1 MSGGSDLSF
10 NIIAL
15 DKAGAT
21 FIKLAEQVDKLSEK
35 LERLDGKDVTAN
47 VNVRTDDSKK
57 ALDSFTTRY
66 QLMAAGITA
75 ASPAIGAAIIG
86 GVGAGFIGVAAIAQ
100 SSNAEV
106 QQAYNGL
113 WQDVVATTKNS
124 TQQLV
129 PAFVGA
135 ANQMDA
141 AVQQM
146 GPQLAQA
153 FSFAGPGIAALTRG
167 VTDAATN
174 AMPGLT
180 EAMQNSLP
188 VMEGVANLMGQ
199 LGSAGGQAL
208 GDLSQHSQ
216 QLGVDLASFGSIVSS
231 ALGAVVTIVGSIA
244 DAWAANAGSIN
255 GAIAGIANTL
265 SGLAQGVLPIFS
277 AALGA
282 AAAVVKGLADVLA
295 PLSPVLGFVGG
306 AALATW
312 AAFKLSSLAA
322 EGVKALATGIVNLGG
337 NMEVA
342 AAKSGTMIAGMRGV
356 TVASSASAVAVTAAG
371 RASAT
376 AAVSMGAALSAMAG
390 PLGIALAVGA
400 TLWGLFASSEDDA
413 AESSISAAA
422 GIDAVTSALQASHG
436 VVNQSVQDTIK
447 GLEGYD
453 KAAAGAAFFGIT
465 QVELNKAVIEGG
477 PALEQIRDR
486 IAAYGKGIDD
496 STVAGK
502 AQKFAIDQ
510 AIGAI
515 DALAGKYDKGSAAA
529 AANAEVNQRVA
540 QSTVAN
546 DRYWGAAAGTAQM
559 LGLALSSVTGGYTN
573 IVATGAAASNSVQD
587 VSAAFLKSALGI
599 AQAQQAITD
608 HFKSADRA
616 VATASQGLADANHS
630 AAAASRSAA
639 DATHSLTNA
648 RRSLADATAGV
659 TNAQNAFTRAQ
670 EQEKAAQDTLHNARE
685 QAIRDLKELHLQ
697 LADQEV
703 SEQQARVRLF
713 DSTEEAA
720 KLGVSA
726 ADAQSVAMQQVTA
739 ENEPQVKAALDL
751 VSAQN
756 ALNNVLSSGEK
767 LRSDVVEADRA
778 GVDGAKGV
786 VSAQKAVVSAHEQVI
801 SAQNGLVKA
810 QQQVADAAYG
820 VQRAQQ
826 AVTDAE
832 YQRARASDRVS
843 QAQAALTDAQAAAS
857 RSLDLGTKAGQDN
870 LNMLLTLWAAIGA
883 TGMPI
888 QSQFKT
894 MIDNTATALGLSTAA
909 AQQYLTGLG
918 LIPKDFKYSVTAVA
932 GADLQEITKTTINGV
947 PIFQSSLGSG
957 GIASA
962 GRLASGGPVVG
973 VGGPRDDANLIWA
986 SHNEFMQPADA
997 VDHYGVGFMEA
1008 VRTKRFKVAGGDGAS
1023 IPGFASGGLIEAIA
1037 AYTNLSTAYVTD
1049 VNTLGVMG
1057 MPHPPQ
1063 LPKYVA
1069 PTVPTGGLA
1078 GFKAGAGVAQ
1088 WTSLVLEALAML
1100 GQPASLLPNVLR
1112 RMNQE
1117 SGGNPNAINLW
1128 DSNAKKGTPSIGLM
1142 QTIQPTF
1149 NRWAGPFLDRGIRD
1163 PMANI
1168 YAGLNYAVH
1177 RYPSLQYGMD
1187 KPGGYKNGGWLPPG
1201 KLAYNETSKP
1211 EGFLDAEDS
1220 VSLKRMLAGGGG
1232 TPVHVH
1238 FHGPVGSQQQMENW
1252 LAKSLDSLD
1261 RKGRVSRR

>member
-1 MSGGSDLSF
+1 MSSDLSF
-10 NIIAL
+10 NIVAL

-35 LERLDGKDVTAN
+35 LERLDGKNVTAD

-66 QLMAAGITA
+66 QLMAAGIAA
-75 ASPAIGAAIIG
+75 ASPAIGAAIVA
-86 GVGAGFIGVAAIAQ
+86 GVGAGFIGLAAIAQ
-100 SSNAEV
+100 SSNQDV
-106 QQAYNGL
+106 QQAYKGL
-113 WQDVVATTKNS
+113 WQDVVTTTKNS
-124 TQQLV
+124 TDQLV

-141 AVQQM
+141 AVQQL
-146 GPQLAQA
+146 GPQLEQA
-153 FSFAGPGIAALTRG
+153 FSSSGPAIAALTRG

-188 VMEGVANLMGQ
+188 VMEGVSLFMGQ
-199 LGSAGGQAL
+199 LGTAGGQAL
-208 GDLSQHSQ
+208 ADLSQHSQ
-216 QLGVDLASFGSIVSS
+216 QLGVDLQSFGQIVSS
-231 ALGAVVTIVGSIA
+231 VLGGVIDIIGNIA
-244 DAWAANAGSIN
+244 DAWAENAGSIN
-255 GAIAGIANTL
+255 GAVSGIATTV
-265 SGLAQGVLPIFS
+265 SGLAQGVLPAFS

-282 AAAVVKGLADVLA
+282 AAAVIKGMTDVLGPLA
-295 PLSPVLGFVGG
+295 PILGFVGG

-312 AAFKLSSLAA
+312 AAFKAA
-322 EGVKALATGIVNLGG
+322 TLVAAGIKALSMGIVTLGG

-342 AAKSGTMIAGMRGV
+342 AARSGAMIAGMRGV
-356 TVASSASAVAVTAAG
+356 SVAASTTATTVTAAG
-371 RASAT
+371 RATAT
-376 AAVSMGAALSAMAG
+376 AAVTMSAAMASIAG
-390 PLGIALAVGA
+390 PLGIILVAGTVLY
-400 TLWGLFASSEDDA
+400 GLLASSQDDA
-413 AESSISAAA
+413 AESAQALAA
-422 GIDAVTSALQASHG
+422 GIDTVSSALLTNHG
-436 VVNQSVQDTIK
+436 LVNQSVEDAVKT
-447 GLEGYD
+447 LPAWD
-453 KAAAGAAFFGIT
+453 NAAKFAGQFGVT
-465 QVELNKAVIEGG
+465 QTEIAKAVTQGG
-477 PALEQIRDR
+477 PALQALRDR
-486 IAAYGKGIDD
+486 LEAVAKAQDM
-496 STVAGK
+496 STVTGRNNAHA
-502 AQKFAIDQ
+502 AQDAIAAIDQ
-510 AIGAI
+510 LSGQYEKGA
-515 DALAGKYDKGSAAA
+515 DSASASA
-529 AANAEVNQRVA
+529 EANERVA
-540 QSTVAN
+540 RTTVQTAEFQA
-546 DRYWGAAAGTAQM
+546 AAAGTAQA
-559 LGLALSSVTGGYTN
+559 LGLALGSVTGGYVSV
-573 IVATGAAASNSVQD
+573 IMSGSAASSATQDVAAA
-587 VSAAFLKSALGI
+587 FIKSALQI
-599 AQAQQAITD
+599 AQAQQAIAD
-608 HFKSADRA
+608 HFKAADQA
-616 VATASQGLADANHS
+616 VASASQGLADANHS
-630 AAAASRSAA
+630 AATSSRSVA

-648 RRSLADATAGV
+648 RRSLSDATAGV
-659 TNAQNAFTRAQ
+659 TTAQNAFTRAQ
-670 EQEKAAQDTLHNARE
+670 EQEKAAQDTLHSARE

-767 LRSDVVEADRA
+767 LRSDVVEADKA

-888 QSQFKT
+888 QAQFKT

-962 GRLASGGPVVG
+962 GRLASGGPITG
-973 VGGPRDDANLIWA
+973 PGGPRDDMVPIMA
-986 SHNEFMQPADA
+986 SPGEWMQPADA
-997 VDHYGVGFMEA
+997 VSHYGAGFMEA
-1008 VRTKRFKVAGGDGAS
+1008 VRTKRLKVMGSDGAS
-1023 IPGFASGGLIEAIA
+1023 IPGYASGGLIEAIA
-1037 AYTNLSTAYVTD
+1037 AYTNLSTAYVTN

-1069 PTVPTGGLA
+1069 PTVPAGGLA

-1088 WTSLVLEALAML
+1088 WTKLVLEALAML

-1177 RYPSLQYGMD
+1177 RYPSLQYAMD
-1187 KPGGYKNGGWLPPG
+1187 KPGGYKNGGWLMPG
-1201 KLAYNETSKP
+1201 KLSYNETSKP
-1211 EGFLDAEDS
+1211 EGFLNPEDS
-1220 VSLKRMLAGGGG
+1220 VSLKRMLANGGA
-1232 TPVHVH
+1232 PVHVH

-1252 LAKSLDSLD
+1252 LAKSLDSLN
-1261 RKGRVSRR
+1261 RKGRVSTR